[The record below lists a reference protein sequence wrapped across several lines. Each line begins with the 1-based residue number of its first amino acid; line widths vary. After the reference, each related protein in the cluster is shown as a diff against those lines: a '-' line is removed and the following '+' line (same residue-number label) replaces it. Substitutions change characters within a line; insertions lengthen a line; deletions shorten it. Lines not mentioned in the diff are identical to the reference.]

1 MDIKDLIPKDK
12 FDIETAEMLRNY
24 SFKNIHPIVPD
35 LLEWLQDGNWPVS
48 KTVADFLI
56 PFTDDISQEI
66 LHILKGTDEVWKYWI
81 LLIFGKTI
89 KNEIVINEIKR
100 IAINPTDDE
109 INDGVNDIAIKITQ
123 L

>member
-1 MDIKDLIPKDK
+1 MNIKALIPKDK
-12 FDIETAEMLRNY
+12 FDIETAKKLSNY
-24 SFKNIHPIVPD
+24 SIKEVQPIIPE

-48 KTVADFLI
+48 KPIADFLI
-56 PFTDDISQEI
+56 PFTEDISQEI
-66 LHILKGTDEVWKYWI
+66 LQILKGNDGMWKYWI

-109 INDGVNDIAIKITQ
+109 INDEVNEIAIEITQ

>member
-66 LHILKGTDEVWKYWI
+66 LYILKGTDEVWKYWI

-89 KNEIVINEIKR
+89 KNEIVINEIKT